1 LHICVAILVFDVTF
15 VVSYGVG
22 MTFKGFLIF
31 LEIIGEIVLISV
43 TDNFDYFYQEV
54 VAYVI
59 LDKTF
64 QDFQEITFI
73 GTLG

>member
-1 LHICVAILVFDVTF
+1 
-15 VVSYGVG
+15 VSYGVG

-31 LEIIGEIVLISV
+31 LEIIGKIVLISV